1 MTLPRVRFTVRRLMV
16 AVAVAAVVL
25 GGLAYAARLAQ
36 LRRLYYRRATEL
48 RYAEQTYRHPSYR
61 DEVQDVAAAN
71 RLGQMAEKYE
81 KAADRPWLPVAP
93 DPAEPE

>member
-1 MTLPRVRFTVRRLMV
+1 VSLPGVRLTVRRLMV

-36 LRRLYYRRATEL
+36 LRRLYHRRATEL

-61 DEVQDVAAAN
+61 DEVEDPVAAD
-71 RLGQMAEKYE
+71 RLGRLDEKYE

-93 DPAEPE
+93 DPPEPE